1 MIRDYRE
8 PARITRTDLV
18 HVHERGLT
26 LIRLDLTA
34 GHTRV
39 TAWYLPDDLPALT
52 RMLDASPDGP
62 ATLSGLDGLTVLAHY
77 TSIIGRITGL
87 SNPKDPER
95 MIRTRV

>member
-8 PARITRTDLV
+8 PARITRTGLV
-18 HVHERGLT
+18 HVPERGLT

-52 RMLDASPDGP
+52 RMLTVNPDGS
-62 ATLSGLDGLTVLAHY
+62 AGLTRLDGLTVLAHY
-77 TSIIGRITGL
+77 TSIVGRITGL
-87 SNPKDPER
+87 SNPKDPDH
-95 MIRTRV
+95 MIPTRV